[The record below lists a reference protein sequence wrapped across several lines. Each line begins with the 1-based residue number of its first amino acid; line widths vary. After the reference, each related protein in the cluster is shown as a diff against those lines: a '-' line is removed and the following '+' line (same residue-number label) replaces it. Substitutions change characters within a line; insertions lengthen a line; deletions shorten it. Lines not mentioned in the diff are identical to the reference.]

1 MFDLMHLHM
10 RVYQETEES
19 HFKKS
24 LSDTNLKL
32 KANTRPILLAI
43 IITTAIAKIHTALR
57 ELHLSVSNT
66 SFFKRH
72 FLSGKESQISW
83 HI

>member
-24 LSDTNLKL
+24 LSDDTNLKL
-32 KANTRPILLAI
+32 K
-43 IITTAIAKIHTALR
+43 
-57 ELHLSVSNT
+57 
-66 SFFKRH
+66 
-72 FLSGKESQISW
+72 G
-83 HI
+83 